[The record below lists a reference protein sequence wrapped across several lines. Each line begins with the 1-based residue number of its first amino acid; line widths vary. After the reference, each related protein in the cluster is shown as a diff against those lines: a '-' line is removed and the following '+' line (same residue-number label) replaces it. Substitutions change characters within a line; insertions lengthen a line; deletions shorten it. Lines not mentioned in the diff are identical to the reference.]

1 MIHVNDNFANNFYI
15 AFSEQLSLMLLT
27 DSLPVI
33 SWYCIT
39 IDFSLATQ
47 ALASDGNWSRNDL

>member
-47 ALASDGNWSRNDL
+47 ALASDGN